1 MKQGQRGGMQGAMG
15 LEQAATKLNS
25 ITIQN
30 YDIP

>member
-1 MKQGQRGGMQGAMG
+1 MKQGQRGGMQAEMG

-30 YDIP
+30 YHIA